1 MEEDI
6 VEVGVDKMGM
16 VKRLLVV
23 EGSWAKS

>member
-1 MEEDI
+1 MKEDI
-6 VEVGVDKMGM
+6 VEVGVDKMGI